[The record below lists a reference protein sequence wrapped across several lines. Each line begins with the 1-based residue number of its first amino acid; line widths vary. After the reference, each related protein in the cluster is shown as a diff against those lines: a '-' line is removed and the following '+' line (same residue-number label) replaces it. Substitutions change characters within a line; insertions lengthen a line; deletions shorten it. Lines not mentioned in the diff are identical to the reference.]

1 MAGAISGTTYA
12 ALAAMIAGAAVQ
24 YKASADAQKRQQA
37 EIRAGLASQR
47 ELQMQ
52 AEQKALGA
60 AEKFATPER
69 KAEQQQIEDTITQ
82 ELIAPVSESQTIRAG
97 QQTTQGNVSSDY
109 KTAKAASDINA
120 MKAAE
125 SLARMM
131 GKTSSAN
138 RLRMNEGIRLAD
150 TGMDIDR
157 LAGFSRGQA
166 GADQIATQQAGL
178 VDPGMMFAG
187 SLLQSAGSAGLMAG
201 AGGATGKAAGSGLQ
215 GSTGAGTSLFN
226 ETGGMGLKMNGA
238 ATSGFKMP
246 AGLRILG

>member
-1 MAGAISGTTYA
+1 MAGAISGTTIA
-12 ALAAMIAGAAVQ
+12 GLAAMFAGAAMQ
-24 YKASADAQKRQQA
+24 YKAADDARKRQQA

-60 AEKFATPER
+60 AEKFATPDR
-69 KAEQQQIEDTITQ
+69 QAEQQQIEDTITQ
-82 ELIAPVSESQTIRAG
+82 ELIAPVSESQTIRAA
-97 QQTTQGNVSSDY
+97 QQTTQGNVSGDY
-109 KTAKAASDINA
+109 KTAKATSDLNA

-125 SLARMM
+125 NLARMM

-157 LAGFSRGQA
+157 LASFSRGQA
-166 GADQIATQQAGL
+166 GADQIATQQAGQ

-187 SLLQSAGSAGLMAG
+187 SLLQGAGSAGMMAG
-201 AGGATGKAAGSGLQ
+201 GTAGSTATGSGLQ
-215 GSTGAGTSLFN
+215 GSTGSGTSLFAP
-226 ETGGMGLKMNGA
+226 TGGMGLKMNGA
-238 ATSGFKMP
+238 LTSGFKMP
-246 AGLRILG
+246 VGGLRILG